1 MITLLHGCIQDG
13 GVALWNAITDVAGDR
28 HALLLASRTRQR
40 ETSTQQLYVP
50 CPWQGDGRAEPA
62 TEEREEEGQR
72 WKFYLSPLCL
82 PIHPLLIF
90 SGSQMKY
97 LVFPFNQ

>member
-1 MITLLHGCIQDG
+1 MAEGIQQPVPYDTSAAWICCIQDG

-62 TEEREEEGQR
+62 TEERGEEGQR
-72 WKFYLSPLCL
+72 
-82 PIHPLLIF
+82 
-90 SGSQMKY
+90 
-97 LVFPFNQ
+97 